1 MSRAKANI
9 RNNKKAKQAKLNAV
23 PALLHWRFVVVVGA
37 ILLVFVG
44 LSARAVYIQ
53 VVSPDLLI
61 KRGDNRTLRT
71 KDNPLHRGL
80 ITDRNG
86 QQLAVSVPVRAIWAD
101 PKAIHD
107 AQIEAQK
114 EAEDDPEFDLNGFNK
129 KQAKRWQ
136 ALADV
141 LGQDVDSL
149 KSKIDDPSKRF
160 VYVQR
165 QVSPAMADYVDQL
178 ELAGVYL
185 RDESRRYYPSG
196 EVSAHVVGFT
206 NVDDTGIEGV
216 EKLYDKWL
224 AGSRGSRKI
233 RRDGKGRM
241 VELIEFKEGEAAQD
255 IQLTIDQRIQAITYK
270 ELKQAVQ
277 YYKAT
282 SGSAVVIDVNT
293 GEILALVNSPSFN
306 PNNRFGVSAHRIR
319 NRAVTDAY
327 EPGSS
332 IKPLAVLS
340 ALEFGAVEV
349 GSLIDTSPG
358 WMHLGGNIV
367 RDSRNYGEINL
378 TDIIRKSSNMGTSK
392 LALSVPKEF
401 LLDTYYNVGLMSD
414 SGANLLGESN
424 GIFNERNRWSDFELS
439 TLSFGYGISV
449 TALQLARM
457 YSILGDGGIK
467 RPLSIVKT
475 DTPVDS
481 ERVLSEQA
489 TKQVLHMMESVVQ
502 KGGSAE
508 KARVPGYRVA
518 GKTGTSRKAVSNGY
532 GEEYVNI
539 FAGVAPVSNPQLAV
553 VILINEPKGELYYA
567 GHTAAPVFSKVMAAS
582 LQMLNVPP
590 DDKSVSSLTA
600 ASQGQSAMEAVN
612 EG

>member
-1 MSRAKANI
+1 MSRVTANTK
-9 RNNKKAKQAKLNAV
+9 NKGRTNQAKVNSA
-23 PALLHWRFVVVVGA
+23 PSLLHWRFVIVITA
-37 ILLVFVG
+37 IVLVFVG
-44 LSARAVYIQ
+44 LSIRAAYIQ

-61 KRGDNRTLRT
+61 QRGDNRTLRT
-71 KDNPLHRGL
+71 HANPLHRGL
-80 ITDRNG
+80 IVDRNG

-101 PKAIHD
+101 PKAI
-107 AQIEAQK
+107 AQSIE
-114 EAEDDPEFDLNGFNK
+114 EAAKKAEEDPSFDLKAKQRENK
-129 KQAKRWQ
+129 KRWK
-136 ALADV
+136 ALAEI
-141 LGQDVDSL
+141 LGQDLDTL
-149 KSKIDDPSKRF
+149 KEKVSNPKKRF

-165 QVSPAMADYVDQL
+165 QVSPAMAEYVEQL
-178 ELAGVYL
+178 KLDGIYL

-206 NVDDTGIEGV
+206 NVDDAGIEGI
-216 EKLYDKWL
+216 EKLYNKWL
-224 AGSRGSRKI
+224 AGAQGSRKI

-241 VELIEFKEGEAAQD
+241 VELIESEEGEKPQD
-255 IQLTIDQRIQAITYK
+255 IQLTIDQRIQALAYK

-282 SGSAVVIDVNT
+282 SGSAVVVAVNT

-306 PNNRFGVSAHRIR
+306 PNNRSGVSAHRIR

-340 ALEFGAVEV
+340 ALEFGSAKVDT
-349 GSLIDTSPG
+349 LIDTSPG

-367 RDSRNYGEINL
+367 RDSRNYGEIDL
-378 TDIIRKSSNMGTSK
+378 TEIIRKSSNMGTSK
-392 LALSVPKEF
+392 LALSVPKDF
-401 LLDTYYNVGLMSD
+401 LLDMYYNVGLMSD

-457 YSILGDGGIK
+457 YSILGDGGIR
-467 RPLSIVKT
+467 RPLSIIKP
-475 DTPVDS
+475 DTPVES
-481 ERVLSEQA
+481 ERVISAQA
-489 TKQVLHMMESVVQ
+489 TKQILQMMESVTEQ
-502 KGGSAE
+502 NGSAE
-508 KARVPGYRVA
+508 QAHVPGYRVA
-518 GKTGTSRKAVSNGY
+518 GKTGTSRKAVANGY

-567 GHTAAPVFSKVMAAS
+567 GQTAAPVFSKIMAAS

-590 DDKSVSSLTA
+590 DDKTVSSLAVSSVDVNKGA
-600 ASQGQSAMEAVN
+600 ANAG
-612 EG
+612 

>member
-1 MSRAKANI
+1 MSRGSDNSKNK
-9 RNNKKAKQAKLNAV
+9 NNAMQAKVNSA
-23 PALLHWRFVVVVGA
+23 PSLLHWRFVVVVTA

-44 LSARAVYIQ
+44 LGIRAAYIQ

-71 KDNPLHRGL
+71 RDNPLHRGL
-80 ITDRNG
+80 IIDRNG

-101 PKAIHD
+101 PKAIAQSIQD
-107 AQIEAQK
+107 AQRKAQ
-114 EAEDDPEFDLNGFNK
+114 EDPSFDLKAKQRENK
-129 KQAKRWQ
+129 KRWQ
-136 ALADV
+136 ALAEV
-141 LGQDVDSL
+141 LGQNLDKL
-149 KSKIDDPSKRF
+149 KAKVSNPEKRF
-160 VYVQR
+160 VYIQR
-165 QVSPAMADYVDQL
+165 QVSAAMAEYVGQL
-178 ELAGVYL
+178 KLTGIYL

-216 EKLYDKWL
+216 EKLYNKWL
-224 AGSRGSRKI
+224 AGTQGSRKI
-233 RRDGKGRM
+233 RRDAKGRM
-241 VELIEFKEGEAAQD
+241 VELIEFEEGNKPQD
-255 IQLTIDQRIQAITYK
+255 IQLTIDQRIQALTYK

-282 SGSAVVIDVNT
+282 SGSAIVVAVNS

-306 PNNRFGVSAHRIR
+306 PNNRSEVSAHRIR

-340 ALEFGAVEV
+340 ALEFGSAKAD
-349 GSLIDTSPG
+349 SIIDTSPG

-367 RDSRNYGEINL
+367 KDTFNRGEINL
-378 TDIIRKSSNMGTSK
+378 TEIIRKSSNMGTSK

-401 LLDTYYNVGLMSD
+401 LLDMYYNVGLMSD
-414 SGANLLGESN
+414 SGANMLGESS
-424 GIFNERNRWSDFELS
+424 GIFNDRSRWSDFELA

-449 TALQLARM
+449 TALQLAKM
-457 YSILGDGGIK
+457 YSILGDEGIK
-467 RPLSIVKT
+467 RPLSIVKQT
-475 DTPVDS
+475 EPVQS
-481 ERVLSEQA
+481 ERVISAQA
-489 TKQVLHMMESVVQ
+489 TKSVLQMMESVVNQ
-502 KGGSAE
+502 NGTAI
-508 KARVPGYRVA
+508 KAAVPGYRVA
-518 GKTGTSRKAVSNGY
+518 GKTGTSRKANKNGY

-539 FAGVAPVSNPQLAV
+539 FAGVAPVSDPQLAV

-567 GHTAAPVFSKVMAAS
+567 GQTAAPVFAKVMAAS

-590 DDKSVSSLTA
+590 DDKTVSSLAVSSVDTLT
-600 ASQGQSAMEAVN
+600 EATN
-612 EG
+612 AG

>member
-1 MSRAKANI
+1 MSRVSSHS
-9 RNNKKAKQAKLNAV
+9 RNKSSSNQAKVNSA
-23 PALLHWRFVVVVGA
+23 PSFLHWRFVLVVVA

-44 LSARAVYIQ
+44 LGIRAAYIQ
-53 VVSPDLLI
+53 VVSPDSLI
-61 KRGDNRTLRT
+61 KQGDNRTLRT
-71 KDNPLHRGL
+71 RTNPLHRGL
-80 ITDRNG
+80 IVDRNG

-101 PKAIHD
+101 PKAI
-107 AQIEAQK
+107 AQSIQEAQQKAK
-114 EAEDDPEFDLNGFNK
+114 EDPSFDLQAQQRENK
-129 KQAKRWQ
+129 KRWQ
-136 ALADV
+136 ALAEV
-141 LGQDVDSL
+141 LGQNLHKLREKVSN
-149 KSKIDDPSKRF
+149 PEKRF

-165 QVSPAMADYVDQL
+165 QVSPAMAEYVEKL
-178 ELAGVYL
+178 KLPGIYL
-185 RDESRRYYPSG
+185 RDESKRYYPSG

-206 NVDDTGIEGV
+206 NVDDAGIEGV
-216 EKLYDKWL
+216 EKLYNTWL
-224 AGSRGSRKI
+224 AGAQGSRKI

-241 VELIEFKEGEAAQD
+241 VELIESEAGKRPQN
-255 IQLTIDQRIQAITYK
+255 IQLTIDQRIQALAYK

-282 SGSAVVIDVNT
+282 SGSAVVVAVNT

-306 PNNRFGVSAHRIR
+306 PNNRAGVSAHRIR

-332 IKPLAVLS
+332 VKPLAVLS
-340 ALEFGAVEV
+340 ALEFGSAQVD
-349 GSLIDTSPG
+349 SLIDTSPG

-367 RDSRNYGEINL
+367 RDPRNYGEIDL
-378 TDIIRKSSNMGTSK
+378 TEIIRKSSNMGTSK

-401 LLDTYYNVGLMSD
+401 LLDMYYHVGLMSD
-414 SGANLLGESN
+414 SGANLLGETN

-467 RPLSIVKT
+467 RPLSIVKP
-475 DTPVDS
+475 DEPVES
-481 ERVLSEQA
+481 ERVISEHA
-489 TKQVLHMMESVVQ
+489 TQQVLRMMESVIQ
-502 KGGSAE
+502 EGGSAQ
-508 KARVPGYRVA
+508 KASVPGYRVA
-518 GKTGTSRKAVSNGY
+518 GKTGTSRKANANGY

-539 FAGVAPVSNPQLAV
+539 FAGVAPVSDPQLAV

-567 GHTAAPVFSKVMAAS
+567 GQTAAPVFAKIMAAS

-590 DDKSVSSLTA
+590 DDKTVSSIA
-600 ASQGQSAMEAVN
+600 VFPFEASKEALN
-612 EG
+612 AG

>member
-1 MSRAKANI
+1 MSRESTNSKHKS
-9 RNNKKAKQAKLNAV
+9 RTSQAKVNSA
-23 PALLHWRFVVVVGA
+23 PSLLHWRFVVVVTA

-44 LSARAVYIQ
+44 LGIRAAYIQ

-61 KRGDNRTLRT
+61 QRGDNRTLRT
-71 KDNPLHRGL
+71 RVNPLHRGL
-80 ITDRNG
+80 IVDRNG

-101 PKAIHD
+101 PKII
-107 AQIEAQK
+107 AQSIQ
-114 EAEDDPEFDLNGFNK
+114 EAEAKAKEDPGFDLKAEQHEND
-129 KQAKRWQ
+129 KRWQ
-136 ALADV
+136 ALAEV
-141 LGQDVDSL
+141 LGQNLDQL
-149 KSKIDDPSKRF
+149 KERVSNPEKRF

-165 QVSPAMADYVDQL
+165 QVSPAMAEYVEEL
-178 ELAGVYL
+178 KLAGIYL

-216 EKLYDKWL
+216 EKLYNKWL
-224 AGSRGSRKI
+224 AGTQGSRKI

-241 VELIEFKEGEAAQD
+241 VELIESEEGKEPQN
-255 IQLTIDQRIQAITYK
+255 IQLTIDQRIQALAYK

-282 SGSAVVIDVNT
+282 SGSAVVVAVNS
-293 GEILALVNSPSFN
+293 GEILALVNSPSYN
-306 PNNRFGVSAHRIR
+306 PNNRSGVSAHRIR

-332 IKPLAVLS
+332 VKPLAVLS
-340 ALEFGAVEV
+340 ALEFGTAKVD
-349 GSLIDTSPG
+349 SLIDTSPG

-367 RDSRNYGEINL
+367 RDPRNYGEIDL
-378 TDIIRKSSNMGTSK
+378 TEIIRKSSNMGISK

-401 LLDTYYNVGLMSD
+401 LLDMFYNVGLMSG
-414 SGANLLGESN
+414 SGANLLGEIN
-424 GIFNERNRWSDFELS
+424 GIFNNRNRWSDFELS

-467 RPLSIVKT
+467 RPLSIVKP
-475 DTPVDS
+475 DVPVQS
-481 ERVLSEQA
+481 ERVISEHTTQ
-489 TKQVLHMMESVVQ
+489 QVLHMMESVLQ
-502 KGGSAE
+502 EGGSAQ
-508 KARVPGYRVA
+508 KASVPGYRVA
-518 GKTGTSRKAVSNGY
+518 GKTGTSRKANANGY
-532 GEEYVNI
+532 GDEYVNI
-539 FAGVAPVSNPQLAV
+539 FAGVAPVSDPQLAI

-567 GHTAAPVFSKVMAAS
+567 GLTAAPVFAKIMAAS

-590 DDKSVSSLTA
+590 DDKTVSSIA
-600 ASQGQSAMEAVN
+600 VSSIEVNKEAEN
-612 EG
+612 AG

>member
-1 MSRAKANI
+1 MSRESTNSK
-9 RNNKKAKQAKLNAV
+9 NKSRTSQAKVNGA
-23 PALLHWRFVVVVGA
+23 PSLLHWRFVVVVTA

-44 LSARAVYIQ
+44 LGIRAAYIQ

-61 KRGDNRTLRT
+61 QRGDNRTLRT
-71 KDNPLHRGL
+71 RVNPLHRGL
-80 ITDRNG
+80 IVDRNG

-101 PKAIHD
+101 PKII
-107 AQIEAQK
+107 AQSIQ
-114 EAEDDPEFDLNGFNK
+114 EAEARAKEDPSFDLNTEQQEND
-129 KQAKRWQ
+129 KRWQ
-136 ALADV
+136 ALAEV
-141 LGQDVDSL
+141 LGQNLDQL
-149 KSKIDDPSKRF
+149 KERVSNPEKRF

-165 QVSPAMADYVDQL
+165 QVSPAMAEYVEEL
-178 ELAGVYL
+178 KLAGIYL

-216 EKLYDKWL
+216 EKLYNKWL
-224 AGSRGSRKI
+224 AGTQSSRKI

-241 VELIEFKEGEAAQD
+241 VELIESEKGKEPQN
-255 IQLTIDQRIQAITYK
+255 IQLTIDQRIQALAYK

-282 SGSAVVIDVNT
+282 SGSAVVVAVNS
-293 GEILALVNSPSFN
+293 GEILALVNSPSYN
-306 PNNRFGVSAHRIR
+306 PNNRSGVSAHRIR

-332 IKPLAVLS
+332 VKPLAVLS
-340 ALEFGAVEV
+340 ALEFGTAQVD
-349 GSLIDTSPG
+349 SLIDTSPG

-367 RDSRNYGEINL
+367 RDPRNYGEIDL
-378 TDIIRKSSNMGTSK
+378 TDIIRKSSNMGISK

-401 LLDTYYNVGLMSD
+401 LLDMFYNVGLMSG
-414 SGANLLGESN
+414 SGANLLGEIN
-424 GIFNERNRWSDFELS
+424 GIFNNRNRWSDFELS

-467 RPLSIVKT
+467 RPLSIVKP
-475 DTPVDS
+475 DEPVES
-481 ERVLSEQA
+481 ERVISEHVTQ
-489 TKQVLHMMESVVQ
+489 QVLHMMESVLHE
-502 KGGSAE
+502 GGSAQ
-508 KARVPGYRVA
+508 KASVPGYRVA
-518 GKTGTSRKAVSNGY
+518 GKTGTSRKANANGY
-532 GEEYVNI
+532 GDEYVNI
-539 FAGVAPVSNPQLAV
+539 FAGVAPVSDPQLAV

-567 GHTAAPVFSKVMAAS
+567 GLTAAPVFAKIMAAS

-590 DDKSVSSLTA
+590 DDKTVSSIAVSSVEVNKEA
-600 ASQGQSAMEAVN
+600 ANAG
-612 EG
+612 